1 MSAVKSCSLFSLSAA
16 LAVGGLGLVSP
27 VWAGPDAAQVKFFE
41 TEIRPLLAESCYE
54 CHGPDKQKGGL
65 RLDHID
71 FIKAGGED
79 LGAAVTA
86 KDVEGSPLMV
96 AVRYEDS
103 DLEMPPD
110 GRLPEAKIELLR
122 KWIAMGAPWP
132 DEPTPGGKVVERS
145 GEFTEEDR
153 KWWAFQPVEDPEV
166 PVISDRYSGISDG
179 GQGESGDSSAELNTD
194 HRSLMTPTP
203 IDAFILAKLDEA
215 GLKPSSLADRSELVR
230 RVYFDLHGLPPT
242 PEQVKAFVE
251 DKRPDAWERLV
262 DELLESPRYGERM
275 AQHWLDLVRYA
286 ESDGYRQDAY
296 RPDAWPYRDY
306 VIQSFNDDKPY
317 DQFVKEQL
325 AGDEID
331 PNNPDVVIGTAFL
344 RHGIYEYNQRDV
356 VSHWQSMVDELTDVT
371 GDVFLGL
378 SVQCA
383 HCHNHKF
390 DPILQKDY
398 YQLQAFFSPIWWP
411 EDKVLATPA
420 EKRAFEEQ
428 LKKWEAATVEPR
440 KVIDD
445 IREPRIAKAQKS
457 AAEMFPEDAQA
468 MYLKKPGERTSY
480 EEQIAQFIQRQ
491 VDYERERFSES
502 KLPAEEQAKLKEARA
517 ELAKFDHLKPKPLQ
531 KALVATDVK
540 PVAAPTTFK
549 TRKDGEQQVAP
560 GFLSILDPTDAAI
573 PALKPG
579 QKTTG
584 RRTVLAEW
592 LTRPENPL
600 TTRVIV
606 NRMWQFHFGRGLA
619 GTASDFGTL
628 GERPTHLELLDWLT
642 ARFVKGGWKLKP
654 LQKRMLMS
662 EAYRRTARLT
672 DETAAAMEMDPENR
686 LLWRFS
692 PVRLDAEQTRDA
704 ILAVSGE
711 LDLKMGGASV
721 SAATPRR
728 TIYTKK
734 QRNTQDELLASLD
747 APPGFSSVPRR
758 DATTTAT
765 QSLLLV
771 NGDWPLSRARAMAV
785 RLNAQFPSGREEALV
800 REAYGRLF
808 SREPSPEEL
817 AGAVGFVR
825 DQEKIVQAE
834 TPPPPPPSS
843 PVVDAAPL
851 FGQSAVM
858 KQALLMRPGSEFE
871 KLTVATPDRLES
883 EQFVVE
889 AVIRLDSLFPNASVR
904 TIASRWDNNK
914 VGKGWSFGV
923 TSEKSAYQP
932 RNLIIQLSGDDF
944 QGTHNY
950 EVVPSDLRIP
960 LDTPYYVAAVVS
972 NKPAVDQPYGGS
984 VTFYARDLSKPD
996 APLQSVTIRHEV
1008 VGNYIN
1014 PDRKLCI
1021 GGRDLNFSS
1030 GWDGGIARV
1039 TLASGQTAPGYE
1051 SPWRTSQPGGK
1062 VIADVTAES
1071 AIEMTRVADPKKKW
1085 AWESSEKPD
1094 ASPDKAPTPRV
1105 AALVDLC
1112 HALLNSNEFF
1122 YLH

>member
-1 MSAVKSCSLFSLSAA
+1 MSAVKSCCLFSFSAA
-16 LAVGGLGLVSP
+16 LAVGGWGVVSS
-27 VWAGPDAAQVKFFE
+27 VGAAPDAAQVKFFE

-71 FIKAGGED
+71 FIRKGGED
-79 LGAAVTA
+79 LGAAVTP
-86 KDVEGSPLMV
+86 KEVEGSPLMV

-110 GRLPEAKIELLR
+110 GKLSDAQIELLR

-132 DEPTPGGKVVERS
+132 DEPLPGGAKVARS

-153 KWWAFQPVEDPEV
+153 KWWAFQPVGDPPV
-166 PVISDRYSGISDG
+166 PSSRFPVSGSG
-179 GQGESGDSSAELNTD
+179 KSNAGEQQGTGNGKPETVS
-194 HRSLMTPTP
+194 P
-203 IDAFILAKLDEA
+203 IDAFILAKLQAE
-215 GLKPSSLADRSELVR
+215 GLKPAPLADRQELVR

-242 PEQVKAFVE
+242 PEEVKAFVN

-306 VIQSFNDDKPY
+306 VIRSFNDDKPY
-317 DQFVKEQL
+317 DRFVKEQL
-325 AGDEID
+325 AGDELD
-331 PNNPDVVIGTAFL
+331 PDNPEVVIGTAFL

-356 VSHWQSMVDELTDVT
+356 VSHWQSIVDELTDVT
-371 GDVFLGL
+371 GDVFLGM

-398 YQLQAFFSPIWWP
+398 YRLQAFFSPVWWP

-420 EKRAFEEQ
+420 EQRAYEAQ
-428 LKKWEAATVEPR
+428 LKKWEEATVEPR

-445 IREPRIAKAQKS
+445 ILEPRILRAQAS
-457 AAEMFPEDAQA
+457 AVEKFPEDAQA
-468 MYLKKPGERTSY
+468 MYHKKPEERTSY
-480 EEQIAQFIQRQ
+480 EEQITQFIQRQ

-517 ELAKFDHLKPKPLQ
+517 ELKKFDHLKPKLLQ
-531 KALVATDVK
+531 KAMVATDVK

-549 TRKDGEQQVAP
+549 TRKDGEQSTAP
-560 GFLSILDPTDAAI
+560 GFLSILDPTDAKI

-584 RRTVLAEW
+584 RRTVLADWIGRED
-592 LTRPENPL
+592 NPL

-606 NRMWQFHFGRGLA
+606 NRVWQFHFGRGIA

-628 GERPTHLELLDWLT
+628 GEGPTHPELLDWLT
-642 ARFVKGGWKLKP
+642 TRFLEGGWKLKP
-654 LQKRMLMS
+654 LHKLIVMS

-672 DETAAAMEMDPENR
+672 PETETAMQTDPENR

-692 PVRLDAEQTRDA
+692 PARLDAEQARDA

-711 LDLKMGGASV
+711 LDLKMGGPSV
-721 SAATPRR
+721 SATTPRR

-734 QRNTQDELLASLD
+734 QRNTQDDLLASLD
-747 APPGFSSVPRR
+747 APPGFSSVARR

-771 NGDWPLSRARAMAV
+771 NGDWNLARARAMAFQ
-785 RLNAQFPSGREEALV
+785 LASKYPAGREADLVKSAYAALFA
-800 REAYGRLF
+800 RQ
-808 SREPSPEEL
+808 PTKEEL
-817 AGAVGFVR
+817 KAAMEFVSM
-825 DQEKIVQAE
+825 QKAIVEKE
-834 TPPPPPPSS
+834 TPPPPPPTS
-843 PVVDAAPL
+843 PIVDAKPVFGKDAPVTKAL
-851 FGQSAVM
+851 SI
-858 KQALLMRPGSEFE
+858 KQGSEHE
-871 KLTVATPDRLES
+871 KLTVPTSGRVET
-883 EQFVVE
+883 EQFVIE
-889 AVIRLDSLFPNASVR
+889 AVIRLDSLYPTAAVR

-932 RNLIIQLSGDDF
+932 RNLIMQLSGDDF
-944 QGTHNY
+944 QGSHNY
-950 EVVPSDLRIP
+950 EVVASDLRIP

-972 NKPAVDQPYGGS
+972 NQPAADQPYGGS
-984 VTFYARDLSKPD
+984 VTFYTRDLSKPN
-996 APLQSVTIRHEV
+996 APVETVTVRHEV

-1014 PDRKLCI
+1014 PARQFCV
-1021 GGRDLNFSS
+1021 GGRDSNFGS
-1030 GWDGGIARV
+1030 GWDGSFARV
-1039 TLASGQTAPGYE
+1039 TLASGNATPNPGA
-1051 SPWRTSQPGGK
+1051 PWRTSQPGNK

-1071 AIEMTRVADPKKKW
+1071 TSEMTAASDAKI
-1085 AWESSEKPD
+1085 AWFWETSRKPEGTP
-1094 ASPDKAPTPRV
+1094 ANAPTPRM
-1105 AALVDLC
+1105 AALIDLC

>member
-1 MSAVKSCSLFSLSAA
+1 MSAVKSSCLFSVSAA
-16 LAVGGLGLVSP
+16 LALSGLGGSMSAV
-27 VWAGPDAAQVKFFE
+27 AGPDKAQVVFFE
-41 TEIRPLLAESCYE
+41 TEIRPLLAERCYE

-71 FIKAGGED
+71 FIQAGGED

-86 KDVEGSPLMV
+86 QDVEGSPLMV

-110 GRLPEAKIELLR
+110 GKLPDAKIESLR
-122 KWIAMGAPWP
+122 QWIAMGAPWP
-132 DEPTPGGKVVERS
+132 DEPPPGGKVVERS

-153 KWWAFQPVEDPEV
+153 QWWAFQPVKEPEV
-166 PVISDRYSGISDG
+166 PVISDGAR
-179 GQGESGDSSAELNTD
+179 GESAGSPGELNTD
-194 HRSLMTPTP
+194 HRLRITPSP
-203 IDAFILAKLDEA
+203 IDAFILAKLEEE
-215 GLKPSSLADRSELVR
+215 GLKPSPMADRHELVR
-230 RVYFDLHGLPPT
+230 RAYFDLHGLPPT
-242 PEQVKAFVE
+242 PEQVKAFVN
-251 DKRPDAWERLV
+251 DPRPDAWERLV
-262 DELLESPRYGERM
+262 DALLESPRYGERM

-306 VIQSFNDDKPY
+306 VIQSFNNDKRY

-331 PNNPDVVIGTAFL
+331 PDNPEVVIGTAFL

-356 VSHWQSMVDELTDVT
+356 VSHWQSIVDELTDVT
-371 GDVFLGL
+371 GDVFLGM

-383 HCHNHKF
+383 HCHDHKF
-390 DPILQKDY
+390 DAILQKDY
-398 YQLQAFFSPIWWP
+398 YRLQAFFSPIWWP

-420 EKRAFEEQ
+420 EQRAYEEQ
-428 LKKWEAATVEPR
+428 LKTWEAATVAPR

-457 AAEMFPEDAQA
+457 AAEKFPEDAQA
-468 MYLKKPGERTSY
+468 MYFKKPEERTSY
-480 EEQIAQFIQRQ
+480 EEQITQFIQRQ

-549 TRKDGEQQVAP
+549 TRKDGEQTAAP
-560 GFLSILDPTDAAI
+560 GFLTILDPTDAKI
-573 PALKPG
+573 PAPKPG

-584 RRTVLAEW
+584 RRTVLADW
-592 LTRPENPL
+592 LTQPDNPL

-606 NRMWQFHFGRGLA
+606 NRVWQFHFGRGIA

-628 GERPTHLELLDWLT
+628 GEAPTHPELLDWLT

-654 LQKRMLMS
+654 LQKRILMS

-672 DETAAAMEMDPENR
+672 NETEKAMEVDPENR

-711 LDLKMGGASV
+711 LDLKMGGPSV
-721 SAATPRR
+721 SASTPRR

-734 QRNTQDELLASLD
+734 QRNTQDDLLASLD

-771 NGDWPLSRARAMAV
+771 NGDWPLARARAMASK
-785 RLNAQFPSGREEALV
+785 LASKYPAGREDELVTDAYEA
-800 REAYGRLF
+800 LF
-808 SREPSPEEL
+808 SRSPSEDEL
-817 AGAVGFVR
+817 ASAVGFYR
-825 DQEKIVQAE
+825 DQERIVRAE
-834 TPPPPPPSS
+834 MPPPPPPSS

-851 FGQSAVM
+851 FGQSAEIQ
-858 KQALLMRPGSEFE
+858 QALAIRPGGDHE
-871 KLTVATPDRLES
+871 KLNVATPGRLES

-932 RNLIIQLSGDDF
+932 RNLIVQLSGDDF

-960 LDTPYYVAAVVS
+960 LDTPYYVAAVIS
-972 NKPAVDQPYGGS
+972 NQPAADQPYGGS
-984 VTFYARDLSKPD
+984 VTFYARDLSKSD
-996 APLQSVTIRHEV
+996 APVQSVTVRHEV

-1014 PDRKLCI
+1014 PERKLCI
-1021 GGRDLNFSS
+1021 GGRDLNSSS
-1030 GWDGGIARV
+1030 GWDGAIARV
-1039 TLASGQTAPGYE
+1039 TLASGLTPPRMEA
-1051 SPWRTSQPGGK
+1051 PWRSSQPGGK

-1071 AIEMTRVADPKKKW
+1071 ATEMTHITDAKL
-1085 AWESSEKPD
+1085 AWSWETSRKSD
-1094 ASPDKAPTPRV
+1094 ASPDKAPTPRI
-1105 AALVDLC
+1105 AALIDLC